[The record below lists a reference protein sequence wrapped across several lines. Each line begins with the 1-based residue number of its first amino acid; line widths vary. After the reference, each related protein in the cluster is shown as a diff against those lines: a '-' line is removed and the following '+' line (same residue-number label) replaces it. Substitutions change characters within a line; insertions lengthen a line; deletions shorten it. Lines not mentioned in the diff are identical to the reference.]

1 MSESNKSYRIRTVVG
16 QDTNLTVNL
25 DQSYD
30 VFEVLSIKLKQ
41 EDTYRLHSSNYGVI
55 VGRVLANEGFGV
67 PNAKISVFIQ
77 GEYDASSN
85 AKVATVYPYQ
95 TTSSQGMD
103 GVQYNL
109 LPDNQVDDCHQVVGT
124 FPNKTYMLDNDVLI
138 EVFDKY
144 YKYTTRTNNSG
155 DYIICGVPV
164 GQQTLHMDLDLSDCG
179 ILSQRPRDFVYKG
192 YTIEQFENPNQFK
205 TGTDLNSL
213 SQIFRQDTVVNV
225 IPFWGNEELGESI
238 GITRADI
245 KVNFKFEP
253 TCVFMG
259 SLVADNSSNGV
270 SKKCIPTNQMGAMD
284 ELTTGEGTIEMI
296 RKTPNGDVEEFQIKG
311 TQLIDG
317 NGVWC
322 YQIPMNLDYMMTDEY
337 GNMVPTDDPTKGI
350 PTRARVRFRISM
362 HDTEKNTDNYF
373 RAKVLVPHNP
383 QNYFSGETLMHE
395 DYDYEFGTYTKEE
408 SFRDLFWNNVYT
420 VKSYIPRFQKSK
432 KSNTERFTGIK
443 HCNIYGQN
451 NPMPYNNIRIKM
463 PFMFILLCALIKTYV
478 RIVYFV
484 NGFTDFVA
492 EIVAIMTR
500 LIAIFKK
507 DTRLKY
513 IDYLKKMKFTLISD
527 GICPDLDN
535 WYFAPTFSHAGHWV
549 NPPGGW
555 FGSDG
560 YNIYLLENTFNYL
573 VSNPDEDKNSVD
585 KSSIDYNNKEDGLDN
600 VCLTI
605 NTDYL
610 MSCIEMNLAQE
621 YKVINFDF
629 YNDWVNGVIYMPRW
643 MRSVRK
649 KRTFLFGLIKIKP
662 KVKSCADDSSIFG
675 KTRYYT
681 QQCALTYGKTQ
692 GKFTKITTHNGCMNR
707 TNANKQKCH
716 KLKGL
721 KTYSIF
727 GSGSRK
733 GDKGNGGVVH
743 ESQTIKNQYV
753 YYFKPCEWRASTGK
767 KTILFANDIVLLGSL
782 NDCNLY
788 GIPQAF
794 RYLTNSS
801 YVMPTNLAL
810 TNMDDDGYL
819 YADDSGTICSGH
831 KNINENSDGGGVNQV
846 EPSFE
851 NEQKYWGPSAEENV
865 SYGTNGNDD
874 VDTLNYDDTIPLT
887 EAAGIA
893 WNYSGP
899 GQGKN
904 STNVTKKL
912 YYPGGHFLG
921 ISCTNSQ
928 TNIKSCVNLQRIC
941 EIGATES
948 QRREEVREVSH
959 NGILYRYY
967 VPTGLIAQDEV
978 NASDFRSMFATM
990 NHRRLLCANKFD
1002 EKTGYPIYDF
1012 RYMRPIGF
1020 DGVLMDRVSKASEYN
1035 TNVDV
1040 NDESQF
1046 MKTQG
1051 VSMSDD
1057 YDSSEQRETKTR
1069 TIEEPS
1075 DDYYMFRLGLNT
1087 LEDNEQKSKFLYSQ
1101 SSSVSMPQYENS
1113 YYFYFGLKD
1122 GATALDE
1129 FNKQFF
1135 SVCDSKSVFMTS
1147 PAILTGETFDS
1158 CTFDLSLTVTVENM
1172 DAPVSVTIKNRNSE
1186 QTVLTQEITG
1196 NPSVCIFKNLTR
1208 GAYEI
1213 TATDNDGK
1221 HVTTTVQ
1228 VGGSSISMETG
1239 TKDFEFKTRGISN
1252 PEYIIKSGKTLNCGY
1267 IHVGDSVTLYGDEVE
1282 EMQIDIDD
1290 QFMPDDEVILV
1301 LVDEKARYATSNNKV
1316 LSEQTETQIAKLMG
1330 VDSIT
1335 KVDSSWDNKSFKED
1349 SFYVWAADMAYDL
1362 FVVRYCPDK
1371 SQWYVTY
1378 YDTFTINGCDNYDLY
1393 LGSKYLSYSEDLYP
1407 LSKQYGV
1414 LNWFGHISGTTK
1426 EEWAMRHYLFR
1437 QTDNDDETFK
1447 NNLIALNNNGRE
1459 IDTALF
1465 GQPDYLDDNHYG
1477 YYGDTSYYEGNS
1489 EYFKG
1494 DLSDDSI
1501 IPTWPSEY
1509 VQEKYA
1515 KSGQGPK
1522 LHYGEMATYNGIIA
1536 SDKIGQYKVNFSQD
1550 GDRIKIS
1557 GITTTEN
1564 LVPKHYGCVVRLEDD
1579 TIVYPV
1585 RDDDSYFYYYGDMPE
1600 DKEQLVSV
1608 YPVLYYPVMY
1618 RPFYAKQYVLDWI
1631 NGRIDTEIEG
1641 NEEISIPL
1649 FDCESWKSQL
1659 DIYNGITYDGKFST
1673 SGTMV
1678 NGIEEVIGVEDSN
1691 NDLVIGPSSG
1701 DGYANV
1707 RIFISSAITSSN
1719 SASGY
1724 TVDSFGFNIIE
1735 GSPYLTDEEKDK
1747 LNSPYSLE
1755 LASIEGNASNDFPSY
1770 IGYKFDK
1777 AKEIMFISDNDSANV
1792 TFYLQTGS
1800 TDCPLVKDKA
1810 VYRDADGLFTG
1821 DYILCRYNEIA
1832 NQLSPKNTVGK
1843 EVIVNLTANIAG
1855 VRVAS
1860 FAYYEHNAETGND
1873 TELTKTV
1880 IINGGFPYNLN
1891 KYEEAVRRLKEAGV
1905 DVVYS
1910 YKLKNSSFD
1919 VKSFVTDIESN
1930 SNFIKIEN
1938 MKESIKN
1945 INAFNDNY
1953 YVVAIKKEKSGEKGE
1968 VNVVRVYPHDS
1979 IQQIQKYTPPS
1990 EPYIEVVPSGTTGV
2004 YGSVSENSGTTFIS
2018 DGGAL
2023 QIRVKSSTS
2032 WAFNFESEGGNTSW
2046 IKVNG
2051 ASSYNGQGAEYLTIT
2066 ATPNE
2071 SDTEDK
2077 IVSGIAKTNV
2087 THIDG
2092 EGQPVPY
2099 SNYAVFKLLRKE
2111 RKNYI
2116 EPDTVT
2122 TFSNG
2127 GGSLGVKIISN
2138 TTENWKLTLAND
2150 SEENWVKF
2158 STTDNAFITGNGNT
2172 TIYLMAN
2179 ENRTQDERRCHVE
2192 LDNAVGGNGRLD
2204 FKQDSTQVELV
2215 VSPLSL
2221 EFDKTGGTKY
2231 VTVTCNGAWV
2241 SSKSDG
2247 ATWIDLTDG
2256 SDRIRVLAGP
2266 NDSISRDAVITVTS
2280 NGVSKTVNVYQS
2292 DGTNKFIN
2300 TSFSTTSVTSEER
2313 KDIVI
2318 TVRSNTSWRL
2328 TKDSSA
2334 TWFKFPNNL
2343 DYCSG
2348 IGDGSITCSVDL
2360 NRGDDRTCVIQT
2372 KATALDCIPEP
2383 ETTTF
2388 LQVAS
2393 DYSFIL
2399 VNNIS
2404 SEYLIEGITFTTNR
2418 ETLSYDEIYIW
2429 NGGRKELRMFND
2441 EYTCT
2446 QVSVSII
2453 GDIQNLSK
2461 ISFMGNILSKNE
2473 YGKYSGY
2480 VNNLSLRNNE
2490 TYTLEKA

>member
-225 IPFWGNEELGESI
+225 IPFWGNAELGETI

-383 QNYFSGETLMHE
+383 QNFSGETLMHE

-478 RIVYFV
+478 RVVYFV
-484 NGFTDFVA
+484 NGLIDFYAHTLGILSKIAVFGWA
-492 EIVAIMTR
+492 ERQQFSDDA
-500 LIAIFKK
+500 KK
-507 DTRLKY
+507 T
-513 IDYLKKMKFTLISD
+513 KFTVIAD

-535 WYFAPTFSHAGHWV
+535 WYFAPTSSRLVHSSR
-549 NPPGGW
+549 PGCNKPKCDEY
-555 FGSDG
+555 FTTLEATFK
-560 YNIYLLENTFNYL
+560 YLT
-573 VSNPDEDKNSVD
+573 SNPDEEKTTADKT
-585 KSSIDYNNKEDGLDN
+585 SIDNGNKSEGEDS

-649 KRTFLFGLIKIKP
+649 KRTFLFGLIKIRP

-743 ESQTIKNQYV
+743 ESQTTKNQYV
-753 YYFKPCEWRASTGK
+753 YYFKPCEWRTSTGK

-794 RYLTNSS
+794 RYLANSS

-831 KNINENSDGGGVNQV
+831 KNVNENSDGGGVNQV

-851 NEQKYWGPSAEENV
+851 NEQKYWNPSAEENV
-865 SYGTNGNDD
+865 SYGTNGNGD

-948 QRREEVREVSH
+948 QRREEVREVGH

-990 NHRRLLCANKFD
+990 NHRRLLCTNNFD

-1087 LEDNEQKSKFLYSQ
+1087 LDDEEQKSKFLYSQ

-1147 PAILTGETFDS
+1147 PVILTAETFDS

-1196 NPSVCIFKNLTR
+1196 NPSVCVFKNLAR
-1208 GAYEI
+1208 GTYEI

-1221 HVTTTVQ
+1221 YVTTTVQ
-1228 VGGSSISMETG
+1228 VGGSSISMETS
-1239 TKDFEFKTRGISN
+1239 TKDFEFKTNGVSGVTEEGIIS
-1252 PEYIIKSGKTLNCGY
+1252 SGKSLNCGY
-1267 IHVGDSVTLYGDEVE
+1267 IHVGNSVTLYGDKVE
-1282 EMQIDIDD
+1282 KITINNG
-1290 QFMPDDEVILV
+1290 VVLV
-1301 LVDEKARYATSNNKV
+1301 LVDKDLNYVTSNGNGI
-1316 LSEQTETQIAKLMG
+1316 STTARGQIAKILG
-1330 VDSIT
+1330 VDEIGEYLGY
-1335 KVDSSWDNKSFKED
+1335 SSFENGK
-1349 SFYVWAADMAYDL
+1349 FYAWISDASYDL
-1362 FVVRYCPDK
+1362 FILRNCGGSDNIA
-1371 SQWYVTY
+1371 Y
-1378 YDTFTINGCDNYDLY
+1378 YGTFVINGCDNYDIY

-1407 LSKQYGV
+1407 LSKKYGV
-1414 LNWFGHISGTTK
+1414 LNWFEHISGTNSK
-1426 EEWAMRHYLFR
+1426 EWAMRHYLFR
-1437 QTDNDDETFK
+1437 QTDNDDEAFK

-1459 IDTALF
+1459 IDTVLF
-1465 GQPDYLDDNHYG
+1465 GQPDYLDEDNHYR
-1477 YYGDTSYYEGNS
+1477 YYGDTSYYEGDS

-1501 IPTWPSEY
+1501 IPTWPNKY
-1509 VQEKYA
+1509 VQEYYA

-1522 LHYGEMATYNGIIA
+1522 LHYGEMATYNGVIA
-1536 SDKIGQYKVNFSQD
+1536 SDKIGAYNVDFSQD

-1557 GITTTEN
+1557 GITAPSN
-1564 LVPKHYGCVVRLEDD
+1564 IVPNHYGCVVRLEDD

-1585 RDDDSYFYYYGDMPE
+1585 RDGDSYYYYGDMPE
-1600 DKEQLVSV
+1600 NKEQLVSV

-1631 NGRIDTEIEG
+1631 NGRIDAEIED
-1641 NEEISIPL
+1641 NEEIAIPL

-1659 DIYNGITYDGKFST
+1659 DIYNGITYNGKFST
-1673 SGTMV
+1673 SGTMI
-1678 NGIEEVIGVEDSN
+1678 NGREEVIEVNS
-1691 NDLVIGPSSG
+1691 NDLEIVASID
-1701 DGYANV
+1701 DGYTNV
-1707 RIFISSAITSSN
+1707 RTFESSLITNPN
-1719 SASGY
+1719 SASSY

-1770 IGYKFDK
+1770 IGYKFDNI
-1777 AKEIMFISDNDSANV
+1777 KEIMFISDNDSANV
-1792 TFYLQTGS
+1792 AFYLQTGS
-1800 TDCPLVKDKA
+1800 TACPLVKDKV
-1810 VYRDADGLFTG
+1810 VYRDADGWLTG
-1821 DYILCRYNEIA
+1821 GYILCRYNEIA

-1843 EVIVNLTANIAG
+1843 EVIVNLTASIAG
-1855 VRVAS
+1855 IRVAS

-1880 IINGGFPYNLN
+1880 IINGGFT
-1891 KYEEAVRRLKEAGV
+1891 EEAVRRLKEAGV

-1910 YKLKNSSFD
+1910 YKINSSFD
-1919 VKSFVTDIESN
+1919 VKSFVTNIESN

-2023 QIRVKSSTS
+2023 QIRVKSSAS
-2032 WAFNFESEGGNTSW
+2032 WAFNFEPEDGNTSW

-2051 ASSYNGQGAEYLTIT
+2051 ASSYNGQGVEYLTIT

-2087 THIDG
+2087 THID
-2092 EGQPVPY
+2092 EKGQPVPY

-2127 GGSLGVKIISN
+2127 GGSLGIKIISN
-2138 TTENWKLTLAND
+2138 TTENWKLTLVND

-2158 STTDNAFITGNGNT
+2158 STTDNTFITGNGNT
-2172 TIYLMAN
+2172 TVYLMAN
-2179 ENRTQDERRCHVE
+2179 ENRTQGERRCHVE
-2192 LDNAVGGNGRLD
+2192 LDNAVGGDGRLD

-2231 VTVTCNGAWV
+2231 VTVICNGAWV

-2300 TSFSTTSVTSEER
+2300 TSFSTTSVTFEER
-2313 KDIVI
+2313 NDIVI

-2348 IGDGSITCSVDL
+2348 IGDGSITCSVEL
-2360 NRGDDRTCVIQT
+2360 NRGDERTCTIQT

-2388 LQVAS
+2388 LQEVS
-2393 DYSFIL
+2393 DYSFTL
-2399 VNNIS
+2399 VNNTS

-2418 ETLSYDEIYIW
+2418 GTLSYDEIYIW
-2429 NGGRKELRMFND
+2429 NGGRKKLRMFND

-2453 GDIQNLSK
+2453 GDIQNLSQ

>member
-1 MSESNKSYRIRTVVG
+1 MSESNKSYRIRTVAG
-16 QDTNLTVNL
+16 QDGNLTVNL
-25 DQSYD
+25 DQNYD
-30 VFEVLSIKLKQ
+30 VFEVLSIKIKQ

-55 VGRVLANEGFGV
+55 VGRVIANEGFGV

-85 AKVATVYPYQ
+85 TDVATVYPYQ
-95 TTSSQGMD
+95 TTASQGSD
-103 GVQYNL
+103 GVAYNL

-138 EVFDKY
+138 EVFDEY

-205 TGTDLNSL
+205 TGSDLDSL

-245 KVNFKFEP
+245 KINFKFEP

-270 SKKCIPTNQMGAMD
+270 SKKCVPTNQMGAMD

-362 HDTEKNTDNYF
+362 NDSEQNVDNYF

-383 QNYFSGETLMHE
+383 QNYFDGNTQKHE
-395 DYDYEFGTYTKEE
+395 DYDYEFGTYTKDE

-484 NGFTDFVA
+484 NGLIDFYA
-492 EIVAIMTR
+492 HTLGILSKIVV
-500 LIAIFKK
+500 FKWPERK
-507 DTRLKY
+507 QFSD
-513 IDYLKKMKFTLISD
+513 DAKKTKFTVIAD

-535 WYFAPTFSHAGHWV
+535 WYFAPTSSRLLHSSRPTCNFPRCDEYFTTLEAT
-549 NPPGGW
+549 
-555 FGSDG
+555 FK
-560 YNIYLLENTFNYL
+560 YLT
-573 VSNPDEDKNSVD
+573 SNPDEEKTTTDKT
-585 KSSIDYNNKEDGLDN
+585 SIDANNKSEGEDS
-600 VCLTI
+600 VCLTV

-643 MRSVRK
+643 MRFVRK
-649 KRTFLFGLIKIKP
+649 KRTFLFGLIKIRP

-692 GKFTKITTHNGCMNR
+692 GKFTKITTHNGCMSR

-753 YYFKPCEWRASTGK
+753 YYFKPCEWRTSTGK

-819 YADDSGTICSGH
+819 YADDDGTICSGH
-831 KNINENSDGGGVNQV
+831 KNINENSDEGGVNQV
-846 EPSFE
+846 GPSFE
-851 NEQKYWGPSAEENV
+851 NEQKYWNPSAEEDV

-941 EIGATES
+941 EIGTTES
-948 QRREEVREVSH
+948 QRREEVREVRY
-959 NGILYRYY
+959 NGTTKESKVLYRYY
-967 VPTGLIAQDEV
+967 VPTGIIAQDEI

-990 NHRRLLCANKFD
+990 NHRRLLCTNKFD

-1012 RYMRPIGF
+1012 MYMRPIGF

-1035 TNVDV
+1035 ANVDV

-1087 LEDNEQKSKFLYSQ
+1087 LGDEEQKSKFLYSQ

-1135 SVCDSKSVFMTS
+1135 SVCGSKSVFMTS
-1147 PAILTGETFDS
+1147 PVIFTNETFDS

-1172 DAPVSVTIKNRNSE
+1172 DSPVSVTIKNRNTE
-1186 QTVLTQEITG
+1186 QTVLAQDIPD
-1196 NPSVCIFKNLTR
+1196 NPAVCIFENLTR
-1208 GAYEI
+1208 GTYEI

-1221 HVTTTVQ
+1221 YVTTTVQ

-1239 TKDFEFKTRGISN
+1239 TKDFEFKTRDISN
-1252 PEYIIKSGKTLNCGY
+1252 PEYIIESGKTLNCGY

-1282 EMQIDIDD
+1282 EIDINNG
-1290 QFMPDDEVILV
+1290 VVLV
-1301 LVDEKARYATSNNKV
+1301 LVDRDLNYVTSNGNGISTTAK
-1316 LSEQTETQIAKLMG
+1316 EKIAETLGVGAIGRYLVYSSFENGNFYAWIA
-1330 VDSIT
+1330 DAS
-1335 KVDSSWDNKSFKED
+1335 
-1349 SFYVWAADMAYDL
+1349 YDL
-1362 FVVRYCPDK
+1362 FILRNCGGSDNIA
-1371 SQWYVTY
+1371 Y
-1378 YDTFTINGCDNYDLY
+1378 YDTFVINGCDNYDIY

-1407 LSKQYGV
+1407 LSKRYGA
-1414 LNWFGHISGTTK
+1414 LNWFEHISGTNNK
-1426 EEWAMRHYLFR
+1426 EWAMRHYLFR
-1437 QTDNDDETFK
+1437 QTDNDDATFK

-1465 GQPDYLDDNHYG
+1465 GQPDYLDEGNHYR
-1477 YYGDTSYYEGNS
+1477 YYGDTSYYEGDS
-1489 EYFKG
+1489 EYFTG

-1501 IPTWPSEY
+1501 VPTWPSIY
-1509 VQEKYA
+1509 VQNYYA
-1515 KSGQGPK
+1515 KSGQPSK

-1536 SDKIGQYKVNFSQD
+1536 SDKIGQYNVNFSQD

-1557 GITTTEN
+1557 GIN
-1564 LVPKHYGCVVRLEDD
+1564 VSSSVVPNHYGCVVRLEDD

-1585 RDDDSYFYYYGDMPE
+1585 SDGTSYYYYYGDMPE
-1600 DKEQLVSV
+1600 DTEQIVSV

-1631 NGRIDTEIEG
+1631 SGRIDTEIED
-1641 NEEISIPL
+1641 NEEIPIPL

-1659 DIYNGITYDGKFST
+1659 DIYNGITYNGKFST

-1678 NGIEEVIGVEDSN
+1678 NGIEEVISVNS
-1691 NDLVIGPSSG
+1691 NDLAIGTSID

-1707 RIFISSAITSSN
+1707 RTFVSSAITSSN

-1724 TVDSFGFNIIE
+1724 TVDAFGFNVIE
-1735 GSPYLTDEEKDK
+1735 GSPYLTDEEKAK

-1770 IGYKFDK
+1770 IGYKFDNTH
-1777 AKEIMFISDNDSANV
+1777 EIMFISDNDSANV

-1800 TDCPLVKDKA
+1800 TSCPLVDDKA
-1810 VYRDADGLFTG
+1810 VYRDADRLLTG
-1821 DYILCRYNEIA
+1821 DYVLCRYNEIA
-1832 NQLSPKNTVGK
+1832 NQLSSKNTVGK
-1843 EVIVNLTANIAG
+1843 EVIVKLTANIIG
-1855 VRVAS
+1855 KRGAS
-1860 FAYYEHNAETGND
+1860 FAYYEHNAETGED
-1873 TELTKTV
+1873 IELTKTV
-1880 IINGGFPYNLN
+1880 IIDGRFPYNLDG
-1891 KYEEAVRRLKEAGV
+1891 YEEAVRTLKEAGV

-1910 YKLKNSSFD
+1910 YKLQSPSYD
-1919 VKSFVTDIESN
+1919 VKNFVNNIENN

-1938 MKESIKN
+1938 MKESIEN

-1953 YVVAIKKEKSGEKGE
+1953 YVVAIKKETSGEKGE

-1979 IQQIQKYTPPS
+1979 VQQIQKYTPPS

-2004 YGSVSENSGTTFIS
+2004 HGSVSENSGTTFTS
-2018 DGGAL
+2018 DGGTL

-2032 WAFNFESEGGNTSW
+2032 WVFNFDSEGGNTSW

-2051 ASSYNGQGAEYLTIT
+2051 VSAYTGQGVQYLTIT
-2066 ATPNE
+2066 ALPNE

-2077 IVSGIAKTNV
+2077 IVSGIARTNA
-2087 THIDG
+2087 THVDD
-2092 EGQPVPY
+2092 EGQTVPY
-2099 SNYAVFKLLRKE
+2099 SNYAVFKLSRKE

-2127 GGSLGVKIISN
+2127 GGSLGIKIISN
-2138 TTENWKLTLAND
+2138 TTENWKLTLTND
-2150 SEENWVKF
+2150 SEDNWVKF
-2158 STTDNAFITGNGNT
+2158 STTDSTVITGNGST
-2172 TIYLMAN
+2172 TVYLMAN
-2179 ENRTQDERRCHVE
+2179 ENRTQGERRCHVE
-2192 LDNAVGGNGRLD
+2192 LDSAVGGDGRLD
-2204 FKQDSTQVELV
+2204 FKQDSTQVELT

-2241 SSKSDG
+2241 SSKSAG

-2256 SDRIRVLAGP
+2256 SDRIKVLADP
-2266 NDSISRDAVITVTS
+2266 NNSTPRDAVITVTS
-2280 NGVSKTVNVYQS
+2280 NGVSKTVSVYQS
-2292 DGTNKFIN
+2292 DGTDKFIN
-2300 TSFSTTSVTSEER
+2300 TSFSTTSVTFEER
-2313 KDIVI
+2313 NDIVI
-2318 TVRSNTSWRL
+2318 TVRSNTSWKL
-2328 TKDSSA
+2328 TKDNSA
-2334 TWFKFPNNL
+2334 TWFKFPDDL

-2348 IGDGSITCSVDL
+2348 IGDGSITCSVEL
-2360 NRGDDRTCVIQT
+2360 NRGDERTCTIQT

-2383 ETTTF
+2383 ETTMF
-2388 LQVAS
+2388 LQEPS
-2393 DYSFIL
+2393 DYSFNIA
-2399 VNNIS
+2399 NNIS
-2404 SEYLIEGITFTTNR
+2404 SEYLIEGITFTTNSGV
-2418 ETLSYDEIYIW
+2418 LSYDELYIW
-2429 NGGRKELRMFND
+2429 YGSSKELRMFEG

-2446 QVSVSII
+2446 QVSVSIV
-2453 GDIQNLSK
+2453 GDVESLDRLM
-2461 ISFMGNILSKNE
+2461 FMGNILNKNE

-2480 VNNLSLRNNE
+2480 VNLRLQNNE
-2490 TYTLEKA
+2490 TYALELG

>member
-225 IPFWGNEELGESI
+225 IPFWGNAELGETI

-270 SKKCIPTNQMGAMD
+270 SKKCVPTNQMGAMD

-362 HDTEKNTDNYF
+362 NDSEQNVDNYF

-383 QNYFSGETLMHE
+383 QNYFDGNTQKHE
-395 DYDYEFGTYTKEE
+395 DYDYEFGTYTKDE

-484 NGFTDFVA
+484 NGLIDFYA
-492 EIVAIMTR
+492 HTLGILSKIIV
-500 LIAIFKK
+500 FKWPERK
-507 DTRLKY
+507 QFSDDAKRT
-513 IDYLKKMKFTLISD
+513 KFTVIAD

-535 WYFAPTFSHAGHWV
+535 WYFAPTSSRLLHSSR
-549 NPPGGW
+549 PGCNKKKCDEY
-555 FGSDG
+555 FTTLEATFK
-560 YNIYLLENTFNYL
+560 YLT
-573 VSNPDEDKNSVD
+573 SNPDEEKTTADKT
-585 KSSIDYNNKEDGLDN
+585 SIDNGNKSEGGDS
-600 VCLTI
+600 VCLTV

-643 MRSVRK
+643 MRFVRK
-649 KRTFLFGLIKIKP
+649 KRTFLFGLIKIRP
-662 KVKSCADDSSIFG
+662 KVKSCVDDSSIFG

-692 GKFTKITTHNGCMNR
+692 GKFTKITTHNGCMSR

-753 YYFKPCEWRASTGK
+753 YYFKPCEWRTSTGK
-767 KTILFANDIVLLGSL
+767 KTILFANDLVLLGSL

-831 KNINENSDGGGVNQV
+831 KNINENNDGGGVNQV

-851 NEQKYWGPSAEENV
+851 NEQKYWSPSAEEDV

-948 QRREEVREVSH
+948 QRREEVREVGH

-990 NHRRLLCANKFD
+990 NHRRLLCTNNFD

-1087 LEDNEQKSKFLYSQ
+1087 LDDEEQKSKFLYSQ

-1147 PAILTGETFDS
+1147 PVILTGETFDS

-1186 QTVLTQEITG
+1186 QTGLTQEATG
-1196 NPSVCIFKNLTR
+1196 NPAVCIFENLAR
-1208 GAYEI
+1208 GTYEI

-1221 HVTTTVQ
+1221 YVTTTVQ
-1228 VGGSSISMETG
+1228 VGGSSISMETS
-1239 TKDFEFKTRGISN
+1239 TKDFEFKTRDISN
-1252 PEYIIKSGKTLNCGY
+1252 PEYIIESGKTLNCGY
-1267 IHVGDSVTLYGDEVE
+1267 IHVGDSVTLYGGEVE
-1282 EMQIDIDD
+1282 EIEINNG
-1290 QFMPDDEVILV
+1290 VVLV
-1301 LVDEKARYATSNNKV
+1301 LVDRDLNYVTSNGNGISNTAK
-1316 LSEQTETQIAKLMG
+1316 SKIANILG
-1330 VDSIT
+1330 VDSIG
-1335 KVDSSWDNKSFKED
+1335 NYLRYD
-1349 SFYVWAADMAYDL
+1349 SFENGRFYAWIADASYDL
-1362 FVVRYCPDK
+1362 FILRNCGGSDNIA
-1371 SQWYVTY
+1371 Y
-1378 YDTFTINGCDNYDLY
+1378 YDTFVINGCDNYDIY

-1407 LSKQYGV
+1407 LANNQRGALK
-1414 LNWFGHISGTTK
+1414 WFNRINGTTNK
-1426 EEWAMRHYLFR
+1426 KEWAMRHYLFR
-1437 QTDNDDETFK
+1437 QTDNDDATFK

-1459 IDTALF
+1459 IDTVLF
-1465 GQPDYLDDNHYG
+1465 GQPDYLDEDNHYR
-1477 YYGDTSYYEGNS
+1477 YYGGTSYYEGDS
-1489 EYFKG
+1489 EYFTG

-1501 IPTWPSEY
+1501 VPTWPSIY
-1509 VQEKYA
+1509 VQNYYA
-1515 KSGQGPK
+1515 KSGQLSK

-1536 SDKIGQYKVNFSQD
+1536 SDKIGQYNVSFSQD

-1557 GITTTEN
+1557 GIN
-1564 LVPKHYGCVVRLEDD
+1564 VSSNIVPNHYGCVVRLEDD

-1585 RDDDSYFYYYGDMPE
+1585 RDDDSYYYYYGDMPE
-1600 DKEQLVSV
+1600 DAEQTVSI

-1631 NGRIDTEIEG
+1631 NSRIDVEDTSEG
-1641 NEEISIPL
+1641 EMPIAL
-1649 FDCESWKSQL
+1649 TDCESWKSQL
-1659 DIYNGITYDGKFST
+1659 DIYNGITYNGKFST
-1673 SGTMV
+1673 SGTIV
-1678 NGIEEVIGVEDSN
+1678 NEKEEVISVNS
-1691 NDLVIGPSSG
+1691 NDLAIGTSVD

-1707 RIFISSAITSSN
+1707 RTFTSSAITSPN
-1719 SASGY
+1719 SSSAY
-1724 TVDSFGFNIIE
+1724 TVSSFGFNIVE
-1735 GSPYLTDEEKDK
+1735 GSPVFSDDEKAK
-1747 LNSPYSLE
+1747 INAPYPLE
-1755 LASIEGNASNDFPSY
+1755 LASIEGSASNDFPSF
-1770 IGYKFDK
+1770 IGYKYDVYGNIYFT
-1777 AKEIMFISDNDSANV
+1777 SDNDSADA

-1800 TDCPLVKDKA
+1800 TDCPLTNYPI
-1810 VYRDADGLFTG
+1810 VYRNSSGIFT
-1821 DYILCRYNEIA
+1821 DNYILCRYNAIA
-1832 NQLSPKNTVGK
+1832 NAISQKNVVGQEVLVQVSIFGTASVPLYVHLADGVEDIQMSAHVTV
-1843 EVIVNLTANIAG
+1843 
-1855 VRVAS
+1855 R
-1860 FAYYEHNAETGND
+1860 
-1873 TELTKTV
+1873 
-1880 IINGGFPYNLN
+1880 GFPNITAESIENLSS
-1891 KYEEAVRRLKEAGV
+1891 VGV
-1905 DVVYS
+1905 DVVYA
-1910 YKLKNSSFD
+1910 YKDKPNVD
-1919 VKSFVTDIESN
+1919 VKSYINNIEEN
-1930 SNFIKIEN
+1930 SNFIKLDGMNKPIDN
-1938 MKESIKN
+1938 LTSFGN
-1945 INAFNDNY
+1945 NY
-1953 YVVAIKKEKSGEKGE
+1953 YIVALKKTKSGEKGE

-1990 EPYIEVVPSGTTGV
+1990 QPSIDVIPYADSGV
-2004 YGSVSENSGTTFIS
+2004 YGSVAENSGTTFIS
-2018 DGGAL
+2018 EGGNL
-2023 QIRVKSSTS
+2023 DIKVRCTTNWNFS
-2032 WAFNFESEGGNTSW
+2032 FESENGDTSW

-2051 ASSYNGQGAEYLTIT
+2051 GSTYNGSGTEQLTIT
-2066 ATPNE
+2066 AVPNE
-2071 SDTEDK
+2071 SDSEDK
-2077 IVSGIAKTNV
+2077 IVSGVAKTSITYV
-2087 THIDG
+2087 DD
-2092 EGQPVPY
+2092 EGNNVPY
-2099 SNYAVFKLLRKE
+2099 MSYTVFKLSRKE

-2127 GGSLGVKIISN
+2127 GGSLGIKIVSN
-2138 TTENWKLTLAND
+2138 TNENWSLTLTNE
-2150 SEENWVKF
+2150 SEDNWIRF
-2158 STTDNAFITGNGNT
+2158 STTNNVTITGNGNT
-2172 TIYLMAN
+2172 TVYLIAD
-2179 ENRTQDERRCHVE
+2179 ENRAQNTRECYVI
-2192 LDNAVGGNGRLD
+2192 LDNAVGGDGRLD
-2204 FKQDSTQVELV
+2204 FRQDSTQVELT

-2231 VTVTCNGAWV
+2231 ITVTCNGAWV
-2241 SSKSDG
+2241 PSKSDG
-2247 ATWIDLTDG
+2247 ATWIDITD
-2256 SDRIRVLAGP
+2256 R
-2266 NDSISRDAVITVTS
+2266 NDSIKVVAGNNNSAPRDAVITITS
-2280 NGVSKTVNVYQS
+2280 NGIDKTVSVYQS
-2292 DGTNKFIN
+2292 DGTDKFIN
-2300 TSFSTTSVTSEER
+2300 TSFSTTAVTFEGTD
-2313 KDIVI
+2313 DIVI
-2318 TVRSNTSWRL
+2318 TVRSNTSWKL
-2328 TKDSSA
+2328 TKDSNAS
-2334 TWFKFPNNL
+2334 WFKFPNNL
-2343 DYCSG
+2343 DYFSG
-2348 IGDGSITCSVDL
+2348 VGDASIPCSVEI
-2360 NRGDDRTCVIQT
+2360 NSDDERTCTIQT

-2388 LQVAS
+2388 TQEAS
-2393 DYSFIL
+2393 DYSFTI
-2399 VNNIS
+2399 VNDMS
-2404 SEYLIEGITFTTNR
+2404 SEYLIKSIIFTTNN
-2418 ETLSYDEIYIW
+2418 EPLSYDEVYIW
-2429 NGGRKELRMFND
+2429 HGDDRRLRMFNN
-2441 EYTCT
+2441 EYQCYQVFVSLSGGDT
-2446 QVSVSII
+2446 QLLDSI
-2453 GDIQNLSK
+2453 K
-2461 ISFMGNILSKNE
+2461 FMGNVLTKND
-2473 YGKYSGY
+2473 YGNYSGY
-2480 VNNLSLRNNE
+2480 VNFTLQNNGR
-2490 TYTLEKA
+2490 YVLELD

>member
-1 MSESNKSYRIRTVVG
+1 MSESNKPYRIRTVVG

-225 IPFWGNEELGESI
+225 IPFWGNAELGETI

-395 DYDYEFGTYTKEE
+395 DYDYEFGTYTREE

-484 NGFTDFVA
+484 NGLIDFYAHTLGILSKIVVFGWA
-492 EIVAIMTR
+492 ERQQFSDDA
-500 LIAIFKK
+500 KK
-507 DTRLKY
+507 T
-513 IDYLKKMKFTLISD
+513 KFTVIAD

-535 WYFAPTFSHAGHWV
+535 WYFAPTSSRLVHSSR
-549 NPPGGW
+549 PGCNKKKCDEY
-555 FGSDG
+555 FTTLEATFK
-560 YNIYLLENTFNYL
+560 YLT
-573 VSNPDEDKNSVD
+573 SNPDEEKTTADKT
-585 KSSIDYNNKEDGLDN
+585 SIDNGNKSEGEDS

-629 YNDWVNGVIYMPRW
+629 YNDWVNGIIYMPRW

-649 KRTFLFGLIKIKP
+649 KRTFLFGLIKIRP

-753 YYFKPCEWRASTGK
+753 YYFKPCEWRTSTGK

-865 SYGTNGNDD
+865 SYGTKGNDD
-874 VDTLNYDDTIPLT
+874 ADTLNYDDTIPLT

-948 QRREEVREVSH
+948 QRREEVREVGH
-959 NGILYRYY
+959 NGIVYRYY

-990 NHRRLLCANKFD
+990 NHRRLLCTKKFD

-1057 YDSSEQRETKTR
+1057 YDGSEQRETKTR

-1087 LEDNEQKSKFLYSQ
+1087 LGDEEQKSKFLYSQ

-1147 PAILTGETFDS
+1147 PVILTGETFDS

-1196 NPSVCIFKNLTR
+1196 NPDVCIFKNLAR
-1208 GAYEI
+1208 GTYEI

-1221 HVTTTVQ
+1221 IVTTTVQ

-1239 TKDFEFKTRGISN
+1239 IKDFEFKTRGISN
-1252 PEYIIKSGKTLNCGY
+1252 PEYIIESGKTLNCGY
-1267 IHVGDSVTLYGDEVE
+1267 IRVGDSVTLYGDEVE
-1282 EMQIDIDD
+1282 KIEINNG
-1290 QFMPDDEVILV
+1290 VVLV
-1301 LVDEKARYATSNNKV
+1301 LVDKDLNYVTSNGNGI
-1316 LSEQTETQIAKLMG
+1316 STTARGQIAKILG
-1330 VDSIT
+1330 VDEIGEHLGY
-1335 KVDSSWDNKSFKED
+1335 SSFENGK
-1349 SFYVWAADMAYDL
+1349 FYAWISDASYDL
-1362 FVVRYCPDK
+1362 FILRNCGD
-1371 SQWYVTY
+1371 SDNIAY
-1378 YDTFTINGCDNYDLY
+1378 YDTFVINGCDNYDIY

-1407 LSKQYGV
+1407 LSKKYGA
-1414 LNWFGHISGTTK
+1414 LNWFEHINISGTNK
-1426 EEWAMRHYLFR
+1426 KEWAMRHYLFR
-1437 QTDNDDETFK
+1437 QTDNDDEAFK

-1465 GQPDYLDDNHYG
+1465 GQPDYLNEDNHYR
-1477 YYGDTSYYEGNS
+1477 YYGDTSYYEGDS
-1489 EYFKG
+1489 EYFTG

-1501 IPTWPSEY
+1501 IPTWPSGY
-1509 VQEKYA
+1509 VQTNYA

-1522 LHYGEMATYNGIIA
+1522 LHYGEMATYNGVIA
-1536 SDKIGQYKVNFSQD
+1536 SNKIGQYNATFSQD
-1550 GDRIKIS
+1550 GDRIRIDVIDEIKVLPNI
-1557 GITTTEN
+1557 
-1564 LVPKHYGCVVRLEDD
+1564 VPNHYGCVVRLKDD

-1585 RDDDSYFYYYGDMPE
+1585 RDGNSYYYYGDMPE

-1618 RPFYAKQYVLDWI
+1618 RPFYAKQYVFDWI
-1631 NGRIDTEIEG
+1631 NGRIDTEIED
-1641 NEEISIPL
+1641 NKEIAIPL

-1659 DIYNGITYDGKFST
+1659 DIYNGITYNGKFST

-1678 NGIEEVIGVEDSN
+1678 NGIEEVIGVNSD
-1691 NDLVIGPSSG
+1691 DLAIGAPI
-1701 DGYANV
+1701 DDYANV
-1707 RIFISSAITSSN
+1707 RTFVSSAITSSN

-1770 IGYKFDK
+1770 IGYKFDNI
-1777 AKEIMFISDNDSANV
+1777 KEIMFISDNDSANV

-1800 TDCPLVKDKA
+1800 TACPLVKDKV
-1810 VYRDADGLFTG
+1810 VYRDADGWLTG
-1821 DYILCRYNEIA
+1821 GYILCRYNEIA

-1843 EVIVNLTANIAG
+1843 EVIVNLTASIAG
-1855 VRVAS
+1855 IRVAS

-1880 IINGGFPYNLN
+1880 IINGGF
-1891 KYEEAVRRLKEAGV
+1891 KEEAVRRLKEAGV

-1910 YKLKNSSFD
+1910 YNLNSSFD
-1919 VKSFVTDIESN
+1919 VKSFVTNIESN

-1968 VNVVRVYPHDS
+1968 VNAVRVYPHDS

-2018 DGGAL
+2018 DGGTL
-2023 QIRVKSSTS
+2023 QIRVKSSAS

-2051 ASSYNGQGAEYLTIT
+2051 ASSYNGQGVEYLTIT

-2087 THIDG
+2087 THID
-2092 EGQPVPY
+2092 EKGQPVPY

-2127 GGSLGVKIISN
+2127 GGSLGIKIISN
-2138 TTENWKLTLAND
+2138 TTENWKLTLVND

-2158 STTDNAFITGNGNT
+2158 STTDNTFITGNGST
-2172 TIYLMAN
+2172 TVYLMAN
-2179 ENRTQDERRCHVE
+2179 ENRTQGERRCHVE
-2192 LDNAVGGNGRLD
+2192 LDNAVGGDGRLD

-2231 VTVTCNGAWV
+2231 VTVICNGAWV

-2328 TKDSSA
+2328 AKDSSA

-2404 SEYLIEGITFTTNR
+2404 SEYIIEGITFTTNR

-2429 NGGRKELRMFND
+2429 NGGRKKLRMFND

>member
-225 IPFWGNEELGESI
+225 IPFWGNAELGETI

-383 QNYFSGETLMHE
+383 QNYFSGDTLMHE

-463 PFMFILLCALIKTYV
+463 PFMFILLCALIKTYI

-484 NGFTDFVA
+484 NGLTDYFVEVLA
-492 EIVAIMTR
+492 R
-500 LIAIFKK
+500 LSRMKLLRWDDRKK
-507 DTRLKY
+507 FEDKALDT
-513 IDYLKKMKFTLISD
+513 KFTLIAD

-535 WYFAPTFSHAGHWV
+535 WYFSPTFSRVKHHTKGTQKHGLTAYDKY
-549 NPPGGW
+549 
-555 FGSDG
+555 FTTLDRTFQ
-560 YNIYLLENTFNYL
+560 YLIT
-573 VSNPDEDKNSVD
+573 NPDEEKTTSDKT
-585 KSSIDYNNKEDGLDN
+585 SIDNGNKSEGEDS

-959 NGILYRYY
+959 NGIVYRYY

-990 NHRRLLCANKFD
+990 NHRRLLCTKKFD

-1040 NDESQF
+1040 NDESHF

-1228 VGGSSISMETG
+1228 VGGSSISMETS

-1252 PEYIIKSGKTLNCGY
+1252 PEYIIESGKTLNCGY
-1267 IHVGDSVTLYGDEVE
+1267 IHVGNSVTLYGDEVE
-1282 EMQIDIDD
+1282 KITINDG
-1290 QFMPDDEVILV
+1290 VVLV
-1301 LVDEKARYATSNNKV
+1301 LVDKDLNYVTSNGDV
-1316 LSEQTETQIAKLMG
+1316 ISTTAREQIAKTLG
-1330 VDSIT
+1330 VDEIGEYLGY
-1335 KVDSSWDNKSFKED
+1335 SSFENGK
-1349 SFYVWAADMAYDL
+1349 FYAWISDASYDL
-1362 FVVRYCPDK
+1362 FILRNCSD
-1371 SQWYVTY
+1371 SDNIAY
-1378 YDTFTINGCDNYDLY
+1378 YDTFVINGCDNYDLY
-1393 LGSKYLSYSEDLYP
+1393 LGSKYLSYSEDLYKLTQREYP
-1407 LSKQYGV
+1407 EGPGALH
-1414 LNWFGHISGTTK
+1414 WFEHINGTNK
-1426 EEWAMRHYLFR
+1426 KEWAMRHYLFR
-1437 QTDNDDETFK
+1437 QTDNDDEAFK

-1465 GQPDYLDDNHYG
+1465 GQSDYLDEDNHYR
-1477 YYGDTSYYEGNS
+1477 YYGGTSYYEGDS

-1501 IPTWPSEY
+1501 IPTWPSKY
-1509 VQEKYA
+1509 VQEYYA

-1536 SDKIGQYKVNFSQD
+1536 SDKIGTYNVNFSQD
-1550 GDRIKIS
+1550 DDRIKIS
-1557 GITTTEN
+1557 GITATSN
-1564 LVPKHYGCVVRLEDD
+1564 VVPNHYGCVVRLEDD

-1585 RDDDSYFYYYGDMPE
+1585 REGDSYYYYGDMPE
-1600 DKEQLVSV
+1600 DKEQPVSV

-1659 DIYNGITYDGKFST
+1659 DIYNGITYNGKFSN
-1673 SGTMV
+1673 SGTTV
-1678 NGIEEVIGVEDSN
+1678 NGVEEAIEVDSN
-1691 NDLVIGPSSG
+1691 DLIVASSND
-1701 DGYANV
+1701 DYANV
-1707 RIFISSAITSSN
+1707 RTFVSSAITNSN

-1800 TDCPLVKDKA
+1800 TSCPLVKDKV
-1810 VYRDADGLFTG
+1810 VYRDADGWFTG
-1821 DYILCRYNEIA
+1821 GYILCRYNEIA

-1843 EVIVNLTANIAG
+1843 EVIVNLTASIAG
-1855 VRVAS
+1855 IRVAS
-1860 FAYYEHNAETGND
+1860 FAYYEHNAETGKD
-1873 TELTKTV
+1873 IELTKTL
-1880 IINGGFPYNLN
+1880 IINGGFT
-1891 KYEEAVRRLKEAGV
+1891 EETVRRLKEAGV

-1910 YKLKNSSFD
+1910 YNLNSSFD
-1919 VKSFVTDIESN
+1919 VKSFVTNIESN

-2018 DGGAL
+2018 DGGTL
-2023 QIRVKSSTS
+2023 QIRVKSSAS
-2032 WAFNFESEGGNTSW
+2032 WAFNFESEDGNTSW

-2051 ASSYNGQGAEYLTIT
+2051 ASSYNGQGVEYLTIT

-2087 THIDG
+2087 THID
-2092 EGQPVPY
+2092 EKGQPVPY

-2127 GGSLGVKIISN
+2127 GGSLGIKIISN
-2138 TTENWKLTLAND
+2138 TTENWKLTLIND
-2150 SEENWVKF
+2150 SEENWIKF
-2158 STTDNAFITGNGNT
+2158 STTDNTFITGNGNT

-2192 LDNAVGGNGRLD
+2192 LDNAVGGDGRLD

-2231 VTVTCNGAWV
+2231 VAVTCNGAWV

-2256 SDRIRVLAGP
+2256 SDRIKVLAGP

-2348 IGDGSITCSVDL
+2348 IGDGSIMCSVDL

-2453 GDIQNLSK
+2453 GDIQNLSE

>member
-225 IPFWGNEELGESI
+225 IPFWGNAELGESI

-362 HDTEKNTDNYF
+362 HDAEKNTDNYF

-484 NGFTDFVA
+484 NGLTDYFVEVLA
-492 EIVAIMTR
+492 R
-500 LIAIFKK
+500 LSRMKLLSWDDRKK
-507 DTRLKY
+507 FEDKALDT
-513 IDYLKKMKFTLISD
+513 KFTLIAD

-535 WYFAPTFSHAGHWV
+535 WYFSPTFSRVKHHTKGTQKRGLTAYDKY
-549 NPPGGW
+549 
-555 FGSDG
+555 FTTLDRTFQ
-560 YNIYLLENTFNYL
+560 YLIT
-573 VSNPDEDKNSVD
+573 NPDEEKTTSDKT
-585 KSSIDYNNKEDGLDN
+585 SIDNGNKSEGEDS

-649 KRTFLFGLIKIKP
+649 KRTFLFGLIKIRP

-743 ESQTIKNQYV
+743 ESQTTKNQYV
-753 YYFKPCEWRASTGK
+753 YYFKPCEWRTSTGK

-851 NEQKYWGPSAEENV
+851 NEQKYWSPSAEEDV

-990 NHRRLLCANKFD
+990 NHRRLLCTNKFD
-1002 EKTGYPIYDF
+1002 EKTGYPIYNF
-1012 RYMRPIGF
+1012 TYMRPIGF

-1087 LEDNEQKSKFLYSQ
+1087 LGDEEQKSKFLYSQ

-1147 PAILTGETFDS
+1147 PVILTGETFDS

-1172 DAPVSVTIKNRNSE
+1172 NAPVSVTIKNRNSE
-1186 QTVLTQEITG
+1186 QAVLTQETTG
-1196 NPSVCIFKNLTR
+1196 NPAVCIFKNLTR

-1221 HVTTTVQ
+1221 YVTTTVQ
-1228 VGGSSISMETG
+1228 VGGSSISMETS
-1239 TKDFEFKTRGISN
+1239 TKDFEFKTRDISN
-1252 PEYIIKSGKTLNCGY
+1252 PEYIIESGKTLNCGY

-1282 EMQIDIDD
+1282 EIEINNG
-1290 QFMPDDEVILV
+1290 VVLV
-1301 LVDEKARYATSNNKV
+1301 LVDRNLNYAISNGSGISTTAR
-1316 LSEQTETQIAKLMG
+1316 EQIAKTLG
-1330 VDSIT
+1330 VDEIGEYLGY
-1335 KVDSSWDNKSFKED
+1335 SSFENGK
-1349 SFYVWAADMAYDL
+1349 FYAWISDASYDL
-1362 FVVRYCPDK
+1362 FILRNCSD
-1371 SQWYVTY
+1371 SDNIAY
-1378 YDTFTINGCDNYDLY
+1378 YSTFVINGCDNYDIY
-1393 LGSKYLSYSEDLYP
+1393 LGSKYLSYSEDLYKLAQIEYTEGP
-1407 LSKQYGV
+1407 GALH
-1414 LNWFGHISGTTK
+1414 WFEHISGTNSK
-1426 EEWAMRHYLFR
+1426 EWAMRHYLFR
-1437 QTDNDDETFK
+1437 QTDNDDEAFK

-1459 IDTALF
+1459 IDTVLF
-1465 GQPDYLDDNHYG
+1465 GQPDYLDEDNHYR
-1477 YYGDTSYYEGNS
+1477 YYGGTSYYEGDS

-1509 VQEKYA
+1509 VQKYA
-1515 KSGQGPK
+1515 KSGQDPK
-1522 LHYGEMATYNGIIA
+1522 LHYGEMATYNGVIA
-1536 SDKIGQYKVNFSQD
+1536 SDKIGAYNVDFSQD

-1557 GITTTEN
+1557 GITAASKV
-1564 LVPKHYGCVVRLEDD
+1564 VPNHYGCVVRLEDD

-1585 RDDDSYFYYYGDMPE
+1585 RDGDSYYYYGDMPE
-1600 DKEQLVSV
+1600 NKDKQPVSV

-1618 RPFYAKQYVLDWI
+1618 RPFYAKQYVFDWI
-1631 NGRIDTEIEG
+1631 NGRIDTEIED
-1641 NEEISIPL
+1641 NKEIAIPL

-1659 DIYNGITYDGKFST
+1659 DIYNGITYNGKFSN
-1673 SGTMV
+1673 SGTTV
-1678 NGIEEVIGVEDSN
+1678 NGIEEVIEVNS
-1691 NDLVIGPSSG
+1691 NDLEIVASID

-1707 RIFISSAITSSN
+1707 RTFISSAITNSN

-1735 GSPYLTDEEKDK
+1735 GSPSLTDEEKAK

-1777 AKEIMFISDNDSANV
+1777 TKEIMFISDNDSANI

-1810 VYRDADGLFTG
+1810 VYRDAEGLLTG
-1821 DYILCRYNEIA
+1821 DYVLCRYNEIA
-1832 NQLSPKNTVGK
+1832 NQLSSKNTIGK
-1843 EVIVNLTANIAG
+1843 EVIVNLTASIAG

-1860 FAYYEHNAETGND
+1860 FAYYEYNAETGND

-1880 IINGGFPYNLN
+1880 IINGGFPYGLN

-1910 YKLKNSSFD
+1910 YKLKNSRFD
-1919 VKSFVTDIESN
+1919 VKSFVTNIESN

-1938 MKESIKN
+1938 MKEPIKN

-2018 DGGAL
+2018 DGGTL

-2051 ASSYNGQGAEYLTIT
+2051 ASSYNGQGVEYLTIT

-2099 SNYAVFKLLRKE
+2099 SNYAVFKLLKKE

-2127 GGSLGVKIISN
+2127 GGSLGIKIISN
-2138 TTENWKLTLAND
+2138 TTENWKLTLTND
-2150 SEENWVKF
+2150 SEENWIKF
-2158 STTDNAFITGNGNT
+2158 SATDNTFITGNGNT
-2172 TIYLMAN
+2172 IIYLMAN

-2192 LDNAVGGNGRLD
+2192 LDNAVGGDGRLD

-2241 SSKSDG
+2241 SSKSAG

-2266 NDSISRDAVITVTS
+2266 NDSTSRDAVITVTS

-2313 KDIVI
+2313 KDIII

-2348 IGDGSITCSVDL
+2348 IGDGSIMCSVDL

-2404 SEYLIEGITFTTNR
+2404 SEYIIEGITFTTNR

-2429 NGGRKELRMFND
+2429 NGGRKELRMFYD

-2453 GDIQNLSK
+2453 GDIQNLSQ

>member
-225 IPFWGNEELGESI
+225 IPFWGNAELGESI

-362 HDTEKNTDNYF
+362 HDAEKNTDNYF

-484 NGFTDFVA
+484 NGLTDYFVEVLA
-492 EIVAIMTR
+492 R
-500 LIAIFKK
+500 LSRMKLLSWDDRKK
-507 DTRLKY
+507 FEDKALDT
-513 IDYLKKMKFTLISD
+513 KFTLIAD

-535 WYFAPTFSHAGHWV
+535 WYFSPTFSRVKHHTKGTQKRGLTAYDKY
-549 NPPGGW
+549 
-555 FGSDG
+555 FTTLDRTFQ
-560 YNIYLLENTFNYL
+560 YLIT
-573 VSNPDEDKNSVD
+573 NPDEEKTTSDKT
-585 KSSIDYNNKEDGLDN
+585 SIDNGNKSEGEDS

-649 KRTFLFGLIKIKP
+649 KRTFLFGLIKIRP

-743 ESQTIKNQYV
+743 ESQTTKNQYV
-753 YYFKPCEWRASTGK
+753 YYFKPCEWRTSTGK

-831 KNINENSDGGGVNQV
+831 KNINENNDGGGVNQV

-851 NEQKYWGPSAEENV
+851 NEQKYWSPSAEEDV

-948 QRREEVREVSH
+948 QRREEVREVGH

-990 NHRRLLCANKFD
+990 NHRRLLCTNKFD
-1002 EKTGYPIYDF
+1002 EKTGYPIYNF
-1012 RYMRPIGF
+1012 TYMRPIGF

-1087 LEDNEQKSKFLYSQ
+1087 LGDEEQKSKFLYSQ

-1147 PAILTGETFDS
+1147 PVILTGETFDS

-1172 DAPVSVTIKNRNSE
+1172 NAPVSVTIKNRNSE
-1186 QTVLTQEITG
+1186 QAVLTQETTG
-1196 NPSVCIFKNLTR
+1196 NPAVCIFKNLTR

-1221 HVTTTVQ
+1221 YVTTTVQ
-1228 VGGSSISMETG
+1228 VGGSSISMETS
-1239 TKDFEFKTRGISN
+1239 TKDFEFKTRDISN
-1252 PEYIIKSGKTLNCGY
+1252 PEYIIESGKTLNCGY

-1282 EMQIDIDD
+1282 EIEINNG
-1290 QFMPDDEVILV
+1290 VVLV
-1301 LVDEKARYATSNNKV
+1301 LVDRNLNYATSNGNGI
-1316 LSEQTETQIAKLMG
+1316 STTARGQIAKILG
-1330 VDSIT
+1330 VDEIG
-1335 KVDSSWDNKSFKED
+1335 E
-1349 SFYVWAADMAYDL
+1349 
-1362 FVVRYCPDK
+1362 
-1371 SQWYVTY
+1371 
-1378 YDTFTINGCDNYDLY
+1378 Y
-1393 LGSKYLSYSEDLYP
+1393 LGYSSFE
-1407 LSKQYGV
+1407 
-1414 LNWFGHISGTTK
+1414 
-1426 EEWAMRHYLFR
+1426 
-1437 QTDNDDETFK
+1437 
-1447 NNLIALNNNGRE
+1447 NG
-1459 IDTALF
+1459 
-1465 GQPDYLDDNHYG
+1465 
-1477 YYGDTSYYEGNS
+1477 
-1489 EYFKG
+1489 K
-1494 DLSDDSI
+1494 
-1501 IPTWPSEY
+1501 
-1509 VQEKYA
+1509 
-1515 KSGQGPK
+1515 
-1522 LHYGEMATYNGIIA
+1522 
-1536 SDKIGQYKVNFSQD
+1536 
-1550 GDRIKIS
+1550 
-1557 GITTTEN
+1557 
-1564 LVPKHYGCVVRLEDD
+1564 
-1579 TIVYPV
+1579 
-1585 RDDDSYFYYYGDMPE
+1585 
-1600 DKEQLVSV
+1600 
-1608 YPVLYYPVMY
+1608 
-1618 RPFYAKQYVLDWI
+1618 FYAW
-1631 NGRIDTEIEG
+1631 
-1641 NEEISIPL
+1641 
-1649 FDCESWKSQL
+1649 
-1659 DIYNGITYDGKFST
+1659 
-1673 SGTMV
+1673 
-1678 NGIEEVIGVEDSN
+1678 
-1691 NDLVIGPSSG
+1691 
-1701 DGYANV
+1701 
-1707 RIFISSAITSSN
+1707 
-1719 SASGY
+1719 
-1724 TVDSFGFNIIE
+1724 
-1735 GSPYLTDEEKDK
+1735 
-1747 LNSPYSLE
+1747 
-1755 LASIEGNASNDFPSY
+1755 
-1770 IGYKFDK
+1770 
-1777 AKEIMFISDNDSANV
+1777 ISDA
-1792 TFYLQTGS
+1792 
-1800 TDCPLVKDKA
+1800 
-1810 VYRDADGLFTG
+1810 
-1821 DYILCRYNEIA
+1821 
-1832 NQLSPKNTVGK
+1832 
-1843 EVIVNLTANIAG
+1843 
-1855 VRVAS
+1855 
-1860 FAYYEHNAETGND
+1860 
-1873 TELTKTV
+1873 
-1880 IINGGFPYNLN
+1880 
-1891 KYEEAVRRLKEAGV
+1891 
-1905 DVVYS
+1905 
-1910 YKLKNSSFD
+1910 
-1919 VKSFVTDIESN
+1919 
-1930 SNFIKIEN
+1930 
-1938 MKESIKN
+1938 
-1945 INAFNDNY
+1945 
-1953 YVVAIKKEKSGEKGE
+1953 
-1968 VNVVRVYPHDS
+1968 
-1979 IQQIQKYTPPS
+1979 
-1990 EPYIEVVPSGTTGV
+1990 
-2004 YGSVSENSGTTFIS
+2004 
-2018 DGGAL
+2018 
-2023 QIRVKSSTS
+2023 
-2032 WAFNFESEGGNTSW
+2032 
-2046 IKVNG
+2046 
-2051 ASSYNGQGAEYLTIT
+2051 
-2066 ATPNE
+2066 
-2071 SDTEDK
+2071 
-2077 IVSGIAKTNV
+2077 
-2087 THIDG
+2087 
-2092 EGQPVPY
+2092 
-2099 SNYAVFKLLRKE
+2099 
-2111 RKNYI
+2111 
-2116 EPDTVT
+2116 
-2122 TFSNG
+2122 
-2127 GGSLGVKIISN
+2127 
-2138 TTENWKLTLAND
+2138 
-2150 SEENWVKF
+2150 
-2158 STTDNAFITGNGNT
+2158 
-2172 TIYLMAN
+2172 
-2179 ENRTQDERRCHVE
+2179 
-2192 LDNAVGGNGRLD
+2192 
-2204 FKQDSTQVELV
+2204 
-2215 VSPLSL
+2215 
-2221 EFDKTGGTKY
+2221 
-2231 VTVTCNGAWV
+2231 
-2241 SSKSDG
+2241 
-2247 ATWIDLTDG
+2247 
-2256 SDRIRVLAGP
+2256 
-2266 NDSISRDAVITVTS
+2266 
-2280 NGVSKTVNVYQS
+2280 
-2292 DGTNKFIN
+2292 
-2300 TSFSTTSVTSEER
+2300 
-2313 KDIVI
+2313 
-2318 TVRSNTSWRL
+2318 
-2328 TKDSSA
+2328 
-2334 TWFKFPNNL
+2334 
-2343 DYCSG
+2343 
-2348 IGDGSITCSVDL
+2348 
-2360 NRGDDRTCVIQT
+2360 
-2372 KATALDCIPEP
+2372 
-2383 ETTTF
+2383 
-2388 LQVAS
+2388 
-2393 DYSFIL
+2393 
-2399 VNNIS
+2399 
-2404 SEYLIEGITFTTNR
+2404 
-2418 ETLSYDEIYIW
+2418 
-2429 NGGRKELRMFND
+2429 
-2441 EYTCT
+2441 
-2446 QVSVSII
+2446 
-2453 GDIQNLSK
+2453 
-2461 ISFMGNILSKNE
+2461 
-2473 YGKYSGY
+2473 
-2480 VNNLSLRNNE
+2480 
-2490 TYTLEKA
+2490 

>member
-225 IPFWGNEELGESI
+225 IPFWGNAELGETI

-383 QNYFSGETLMHE
+383 QNYFSGDTLMHE

-484 NGFTDFVA
+484 NGLIDFYAHTLGILSKIVVFGWA
-492 EIVAIMTR
+492 ERQQFSDDA
-500 LIAIFKK
+500 KK
-507 DTRLKY
+507 T
-513 IDYLKKMKFTLISD
+513 KFTVIAD

-535 WYFAPTFSHAGHWV
+535 WYFAPTSSRLVHSSR
-549 NPPGGW
+549 PGCNKPKCDEY
-555 FGSDG
+555 FTTLEATFK
-560 YNIYLLENTFNYL
+560 YLT
-573 VSNPDEDKNSVD
+573 SNPDEEKTTADKT
-585 KSSIDYNNKEDGLDN
+585 SIDNGNKSEGEDS

-649 KRTFLFGLIKIKP
+649 KRTFLFGLIKIRP

-753 YYFKPCEWRASTGK
+753 YYFKPCEWRTSTGK

-893 WNYSGP
+893 WNYAGP

-948 QRREEVREVSH
+948 QRREEVREVGH
-959 NGILYRYY
+959 NSILYRYY

-990 NHRRLLCANKFD
+990 NHRRLLCTNNFD

-1087 LEDNEQKSKFLYSQ
+1087 LGDEEQKSKFLYSQ

-1147 PAILTGETFDS
+1147 PVILTGETFDS

-1186 QTVLTQEITG
+1186 QTGLTQEITG
-1196 NPSVCIFKNLTR
+1196 NTDVCIFKNLAR
-1208 GAYEI
+1208 GTYEI

-1221 HVTTTVQ
+1221 YVTTTVQ
-1228 VGGSSISMETG
+1228 VGGSSISMETS
-1239 TKDFEFKTRGISN
+1239 TKDFEFKTRDISN
-1252 PEYIIKSGKTLNCGY
+1252 TEDIIKSGKTLNCGY
-1267 IHVGDSVTLYGDEVE
+1267 IRVGDSVTLYGDEVE
-1282 EMQIDIDD
+1282 KIEINNG
-1290 QFMPDDEVILV
+1290 VVLV
-1301 LVDEKARYATSNNKV
+1301 LVDKDLNYVTSNGNGI
-1316 LSEQTETQIAKLMG
+1316 STTARGQIAKILG
-1330 VDSIT
+1330 VDEIGEHLGY
-1335 KVDSSWDNKSFKED
+1335 SSFENGK
-1349 SFYVWAADMAYDL
+1349 FYAWISDASYDL
-1362 FVVRYCPDK
+1362 FILRNCGGSDNIA
-1371 SQWYVTY
+1371 Y
-1378 YDTFTINGCDNYDLY
+1378 YGTFVINGCDNYDIY

-1407 LSKQYGV
+1407 LSKRYGV
-1414 LNWFGHISGTTK
+1414 LNWFEHINISGTNK
-1426 EEWAMRHYLFR
+1426 KEWAMRHYLFR
-1437 QTDNDDETFK
+1437 QTDNDDEAFK

-1465 GQPDYLDDNHYG
+1465 GQPDYLDEDNHYR
-1477 YYGDTSYYEGNS
+1477 YYGGTSYYEGDS

-1501 IPTWPSEY
+1501 IPTWPSKY
-1509 VQEKYA
+1509 VQEYYA

-1522 LHYGEMATYNGIIA
+1522 LHYGEMATYNGVIA
-1536 SDKIGQYKVNFSQD
+1536 SDKIGAYKVKFSQD

-1557 GITTTEN
+1557 GITAPSN
-1564 LVPKHYGCVVRLEDD
+1564 IVPNHYGCVVRLEDD

-1585 RDDDSYFYYYGDMPE
+1585 RDGDSYYYYGDMPE
-1600 DKEQLVSV
+1600 VKEQLVSV

-1618 RPFYAKQYVLDWI
+1618 RPFYAKQYVFDWI
-1631 NGRIDTEIEG
+1631 NGRIDTEIED
-1641 NEEISIPL
+1641 NKEIAIPL

-1659 DIYNGITYDGKFST
+1659 DIYNGITYNGKFSN
-1673 SGTMV
+1673 SGTTV
-1678 NGIEEVIGVEDSN
+1678 NGIEEVIEVNS
-1691 NDLVIGPSSG
+1691 NDLEIGTSSD

-1707 RIFISSAITSSN
+1707 RTFVSSITN
-1719 SASGY
+1719 LNPASGY

-1770 IGYKFDK
+1770 IGYKFDNI
-1777 AKEIMFISDNDSANV
+1777 KEIMFISDNDSANV

-1800 TDCPLVKDKA
+1800 TACPLVKDKV
-1810 VYRDADGLFTG
+1810 VYRDADGWLTG
-1821 DYILCRYNEIA
+1821 GYILCRYNEIA
-1832 NQLSPKNTVGK
+1832 NQLSPKNAVGK
-1843 EVIVNLTANIAG
+1843 EVIANLTASIAG
-1855 VRVAS
+1855 IRVAS

-1880 IINGGFPYNLN
+1880 IINGGFT
-1891 KYEEAVRRLKEAGV
+1891 EEAVRRLKEAGV

-1910 YKLKNSSFD
+1910 YNLNSSFD
-1919 VKSFVTDIESN
+1919 VKSFVTNIESN

-1968 VNVVRVYPHDS
+1968 VNAVRVYPHDS

-2023 QIRVKSSTS
+2023 QIRVKSSAS
-2032 WAFNFESEGGNTSW
+2032 WAFNFESEEGNTSW

-2051 ASSYNGQGAEYLTIT
+2051 ASSYNGQGVEYLTIT
-2066 ATPNE
+2066 AAPNE

-2087 THIDG
+2087 THID
-2092 EGQPVPY
+2092 ENGQTVPY

-2122 TFSNG
+2122 TFSNE
-2127 GGSLGVKIISN
+2127 GGSLGIKIISN

-2150 SEENWVKF
+2150 SEENWVRF
-2158 STTDNAFITGNGNT
+2158 STTDNTFVTGNGNT
-2172 TIYLMAN
+2172 TVYLIAN
-2179 ENRTQDERRCHVE
+2179 ENRTQNERRCHVE
-2192 LDNAVGGNGRLD
+2192 LDNAVGGDGRLD

-2328 TKDSSA
+2328 AKDSSA

-2404 SEYLIEGITFTTNR
+2404 SEYIIEGITFTTNR

-2429 NGGRKELRMFND
+2429 NGGRKKLRMFND

-2490 TYTLEKA
+2490 TYTLEKKA

>member
-1 MSESNKSYRIRTVVG
+1 MSENNKSYRIRTVVG

-225 IPFWGNEELGESI
+225 IPFWGNAELGETI

-362 HDTEKNTDNYF
+362 NDSEQNVDNYF

-383 QNYFSGETLMHE
+383 QNYFSGDTLMHE

-484 NGFTDFVA
+484 NGLIDFYAHTLGILSKIVVFGWA
-492 EIVAIMTR
+492 ERQQFSDDA
-500 LIAIFKK
+500 KK
-507 DTRLKY
+507 T
-513 IDYLKKMKFTLISD
+513 KFTVIAD

-535 WYFAPTFSHAGHWV
+535 WYFAPTSSRLVHSSR
-549 NPPGGW
+549 PGCNKPKCDEY
-555 FGSDG
+555 FTTLEATFK
-560 YNIYLLENTFNYL
+560 YLT
-573 VSNPDEDKNSVD
+573 SNPDEEKTTADKT
-585 KSSIDYNNKEDGLDN
+585 SIDNGNKSEGEDS

-649 KRTFLFGLIKIKP
+649 KRTFLFGLIKIRP

-743 ESQTIKNQYV
+743 ESQTIKNQYA

-767 KTILFANDIVLLGSL
+767 KTILFANDLVLLGSL

-865 SYGTNGNDD
+865 SYGTKGNDD
-874 VDTLNYDDTIPLT
+874 ADTLNYDDTIPLT

-948 QRREEVREVSH
+948 QRREEVREVGH
-959 NGILYRYY
+959 NGIVYRYY

-990 NHRRLLCANKFD
+990 NHRRLLCTKKFD

-1087 LEDNEQKSKFLYSQ
+1087 LKDNEQKSKFLYSQ

-1147 PAILTGETFDS
+1147 PVILTGETFDS

-1172 DAPVSVTIKNRNSE
+1172 DAPVSVTIKKRNSE
-1186 QTVLTQEITG
+1186 QTVLTQETTG
-1196 NPSVCIFKNLTR
+1196 NPADCTFENLTR
-1208 GAYEI
+1208 GTYEI

-1221 HVTTTVQ
+1221 IVTTTVQ

-1252 PEYIIKSGKTLNCGY
+1252 PEYIIESGKTLNCGY
-1267 IHVGDSVTLYGDEVE
+1267 IRVGDSVTLYGDEVE
-1282 EMQIDIDD
+1282 KIEINNG
-1290 QFMPDDEVILV
+1290 VVLV
-1301 LVDEKARYATSNNKV
+1301 LVDKDLNYVTSNGNGI
-1316 LSEQTETQIAKLMG
+1316 STTARGQIAKILG
-1330 VDSIT
+1330 VDEIREHLGY
-1335 KVDSSWDNKSFKED
+1335 SSFENGK
-1349 SFYVWAADMAYDL
+1349 FYAWASDASYDL
-1362 FVVRYCPDK
+1362 FVLRNC
-1371 SQWYVTY
+1371 SNSNNIAY
-1378 YDTFTINGCDNYDLY
+1378 YDTFTINGCDNYDIY

-1407 LSKQYGV
+1407 LSKKYGV
-1414 LNWFGHISGTTK
+1414 LNWFEHISGTNSK
-1426 EEWAMRHYLFR
+1426 EWAMRHYLFR
-1437 QTDNDDETFK
+1437 QTDNDDEAFK

-1459 IDTALF
+1459 IDTVLF
-1465 GQPDYLDDNHYG
+1465 GQPDYLDEDNHYR
-1477 YYGDTSYYEGNS
+1477 YYGDTSYYEGDS

-1501 IPTWPSEY
+1501 IPTWPSKY
-1509 VQEKYA
+1509 VQEYYA

-1522 LHYGEMATYNGIIA
+1522 LHYGEMATYNGVIA
-1536 SDKIGQYKVNFSQD
+1536 SDKIGAYKVKFSQD

-1557 GITTTEN
+1557 GITAPSN
-1564 LVPKHYGCVVRLEDD
+1564 IVPNHYGCVVRLEDD

-1585 RDDDSYFYYYGDMPE
+1585 RDGDSYYYYGDMPE
-1600 DKEQLVSV
+1600 NKEKQPVSV

-1618 RPFYAKQYVLDWI
+1618 RPFYAKQYVFDWI
-1631 NGRIDTEIEG
+1631 NGRIDTEIED
-1641 NEEISIPL
+1641 NKEIAIPL

-1659 DIYNGITYDGKFST
+1659 DIYNGITYNGKFSN
-1673 SGTMV
+1673 SGTTV
-1678 NGIEEVIGVEDSN
+1678 NGIEEVIEVNS
-1691 NDLVIGPSSG
+1691 NDLEIGTSSD

-1707 RIFISSAITSSN
+1707 RTFVSSSITN
-1719 SASGY
+1719 LNPASGY

-1770 IGYKFDK
+1770 IGYKFDNI
-1777 AKEIMFISDNDSANV
+1777 KEIMFISDNDSANV

-1800 TDCPLVKDKA
+1800 TACPLVKDKV
-1810 VYRDADGLFTG
+1810 VYRDADGWLTG
-1821 DYILCRYNEIA
+1821 GYILCRYNEIA

-1843 EVIVNLTANIAG
+1843 EVIVNLTASIAG
-1855 VRVAS
+1855 IRVAS

-1880 IINGGFPYNLN
+1880 IINGGFT
-1891 KYEEAVRRLKEAGV
+1891 EEAVRRLKEAGV

-1910 YKLKNSSFD
+1910 YNLSSSFD
-1919 VKSFVTDIESN
+1919 VKSFVTNIESN

-2004 YGSVSENSGTTFIS
+2004 YGSVFENSGTTFIS
-2018 DGGAL
+2018 DGGTL
-2023 QIRVKSSTS
+2023 QIRVKSSAS
-2032 WAFNFESEGGNTSW
+2032 WAFNFESEDGNTSW

-2051 ASSYNGQGAEYLTIT
+2051 ASSYNGQGVEYLTIT

-2087 THIDG
+2087 THID
-2092 EGQPVPY
+2092 ENGQPVPY

-2127 GGSLGVKIISN
+2127 GGSLGIKIISN
-2138 TTENWKLTLAND
+2138 TTENWKLTLVND
-2150 SEENWVKF
+2150 SEKNWVKF
-2158 STTDNAFITGNGNT
+2158 STTDNTFITGNGNT

-2192 LDNAVGGNGRLD
+2192 LDNAVGGEGRLD

-2328 TKDSSA
+2328 AKDSSA

-2429 NGGRKELRMFND
+2429 NGGRKKLRMFYD

-2453 GDIQNLSK
+2453 GDIQNLSQ

>member
-225 IPFWGNEELGESI
+225 IPFWGNAELGESI

-362 HDTEKNTDNYF
+362 HDAEKNTDNYF

-484 NGFTDFVA
+484 NGLTDYFVEVLA
-492 EIVAIMTR
+492 R
-500 LIAIFKK
+500 LSRMKLLSWDDRKK
-507 DTRLKY
+507 FEDKALDT
-513 IDYLKKMKFTLISD
+513 KFTLIAD

-535 WYFAPTFSHAGHWV
+535 WYFSPTFSRVKHHTKGTQKRGLTAYDKY
-549 NPPGGW
+549 
-555 FGSDG
+555 FTTLDRTFQ
-560 YNIYLLENTFNYL
+560 YLIT
-573 VSNPDEDKNSVD
+573 NPDEEKTTSDKT
-585 KSSIDYNNKEDGLDN
+585 SIDNGNKSEGEDS

-649 KRTFLFGLIKIKP
+649 KRTFLFGLIKIRP

-743 ESQTIKNQYV
+743 ESQTTKNQYV
-753 YYFKPCEWRASTGK
+753 YYFKPCEWRTSTGK

-831 KNINENSDGGGVNQV
+831 KNINENNDGGGVNQV

-851 NEQKYWGPSAEENV
+851 NEQKYWSPSAEEDV

-990 NHRRLLCANKFD
+990 NHRRLLCTNKFD
-1002 EKTGYPIYDF
+1002 EKTGYPIYNF
-1012 RYMRPIGF
+1012 TYMRPIGF

-1087 LEDNEQKSKFLYSQ
+1087 LGDEEQKSKFLYSQ

-1147 PAILTGETFDS
+1147 PVILTGETFDS

-1172 DAPVSVTIKNRNSE
+1172 NAPVSVTIKNRNSE
-1186 QTVLTQEITG
+1186 QAVLTQETTG
-1196 NPSVCIFKNLTR
+1196 NPAVCIFKNLTR

-1221 HVTTTVQ
+1221 YVTTTVQ
-1228 VGGSSISMETG
+1228 VGGSSISMETS
-1239 TKDFEFKTRGISN
+1239 TKDFEFKTRDISN
-1252 PEYIIKSGKTLNCGY
+1252 PEYIIESGKTLNCGY

-1282 EMQIDIDD
+1282 EIEINNG
-1290 QFMPDDEVILV
+1290 VVLV
-1301 LVDEKARYATSNNKV
+1301 LVDRNLNYAISNGSGISTTAR
-1316 LSEQTETQIAKLMG
+1316 EQIAKTLG
-1330 VDSIT
+1330 VDEIGEYLGY
-1335 KVDSSWDNKSFKED
+1335 SSFENGK
-1349 SFYVWAADMAYDL
+1349 FYAWISDASYDL
-1362 FVVRYCPDK
+1362 FILRNCGGSDNIA
-1371 SQWYVTY
+1371 Y
-1378 YDTFTINGCDNYDLY
+1378 YSTFVINGCDNYDIY
-1393 LGSKYLSYSEDLYP
+1393 LGSKYLSYSEDLYKLAQIEYTEGP
-1407 LSKQYGV
+1407 GALH
-1414 LNWFGHISGTTK
+1414 WFEHISGTNSK
-1426 EEWAMRHYLFR
+1426 EWAMRHYLFR
-1437 QTDNDDETFK
+1437 QTDNDDEAFK

-1465 GQPDYLDDNHYG
+1465 GQPDYLDEDNHYR
-1477 YYGDTSYYEGNS
+1477 YYGGTSYYEGDS

-1509 VQEKYA
+1509 VQKYA
-1515 KSGQGPK
+1515 KSGQDPK

-1536 SDKIGQYKVNFSQD
+1536 SDKIGTYNANFSQD

-1557 GITTTEN
+1557 GITAASN
-1564 LVPKHYGCVVRLEDD
+1564 VVPNHYGCVVRLEDD

-1585 RDDDSYFYYYGDMPE
+1585 RDGDSYYYYGDMPE
-1600 DKEQLVSV
+1600 NKDKQPVSV

-1618 RPFYAKQYVLDWI
+1618 RPFYAKQYVFDWI
-1631 NGRIDTEIEG
+1631 NGRIDTEIED
-1641 NEEISIPL
+1641 NKEIAIPL

-1659 DIYNGITYDGKFST
+1659 DIYNGITYNGKFSN
-1673 SGTMV
+1673 SGTTV
-1678 NGIEEVIGVEDSN
+1678 NGIEEVIEVNS
-1691 NDLVIGPSSG
+1691 NDLAIVASID

-1707 RIFISSAITSSN
+1707 RTFVSSAITNSN

-1735 GSPYLTDEEKDK
+1735 GSPSLTDEEKAK

-1777 AKEIMFISDNDSANV
+1777 TKEIMFISDNDSANV

-1810 VYRDADGLFTG
+1810 VYRDAEGLLTG
-1821 DYILCRYNEIA
+1821 DYVLCRYNEIA
-1832 NQLSPKNTVGK
+1832 NQLSSKNTIGK
-1843 EVIVNLTANIAG
+1843 EVIVNLTASIAG

-1860 FAYYEHNAETGND
+1860 FAYYEYNAETGND

-1880 IINGGFPYNLN
+1880 IINGGFPYGLN

-1910 YKLKNSSFD
+1910 YKLKNSRFD
-1919 VKSFVTDIESN
+1919 VKSFVTNIESN

-1938 MKESIKN
+1938 MKEPIKN

-2018 DGGAL
+2018 DGGTL

-2051 ASSYNGQGAEYLTIT
+2051 ASSYNGQGVEYLTIT

-2099 SNYAVFKLLRKE
+2099 SNYAVFKLLKKE

-2127 GGSLGVKIISN
+2127 GGSLGIKIISN
-2138 TTENWKLTLAND
+2138 TTENWKLTLTND
-2150 SEENWVKF
+2150 SEENWIKF
-2158 STTDNAFITGNGNT
+2158 SATDNTFITGNGNT
-2172 TIYLMAN
+2172 IIYLMAN

-2192 LDNAVGGNGRLD
+2192 LDNAVGGDGRLD

-2241 SSKSDG
+2241 SSKSAG

-2266 NDSISRDAVITVTS
+2266 NDSTSRDAVITVTS

-2313 KDIVI
+2313 KDIII

-2348 IGDGSITCSVDL
+2348 IGDGSIMCSVDL

-2404 SEYLIEGITFTTNR
+2404 SEYIIEGITFTTNR

-2429 NGGRKELRMFND
+2429 NGGRKELRMFYD

-2453 GDIQNLSK
+2453 GDIQNLSQ

>member
-41 EDTYRLHSSNYGVI
+41 EDTYRLHASNYGVI

-67 PNAKISVFIQ
+67 PNAKVSVFIK

-85 AKVATVYPYQ
+85 TDIAAIYPYQ

-124 FPNKTYMLDNDVLI
+124 FPNKTYMLDNDALI
-138 EVFDKY
+138 EVFDEY

-484 NGFTDFVA
+484 NGLTDYFVEVLA
-492 EIVAIMTR
+492 R
-500 LIAIFKK
+500 LSRMKLLSWDDRKK
-507 DTRLKY
+507 FEDKALDT
-513 IDYLKKMKFTLISD
+513 KFTLIAD

-535 WYFAPTFSHAGHWV
+535 WYFSPTFSRVKHHTKGTQKRGLTAYDKY
-549 NPPGGW
+549 
-555 FGSDG
+555 FTTLDRTFQ
-560 YNIYLLENTFNYL
+560 YLIT
-573 VSNPDEDKNSVD
+573 NPDEEKTTSDKT
-585 KSSIDYNNKEDGLDN
+585 SIDNGNKSEGEDS

-649 KRTFLFGLIKIKP
+649 KRTFLFGLIKIRP

-743 ESQTIKNQYV
+743 ESQTMKNQYV
-753 YYFKPCEWRASTGK
+753 YYFKPCEWRTSTGK
-767 KTILFANDIVLLGSL
+767 KTILFANDLVLLGSL

-831 KNINENSDGGGVNQV
+831 KNINENSDRGGVNQV

-851 NEQKYWGPSAEENV
+851 NEQKYWGPSAEEDV

-990 NHRRLLCANKFD
+990 NHRRLLCTNKFD
-1002 EKTGYPIYDF
+1002 EKTGYPIYNF
-1012 RYMRPIGF
+1012 TYMRPIGF

-1087 LEDNEQKSKFLYSQ
+1087 LGDEEQKSKFLYSQ

-1147 PAILTGETFDS
+1147 PVILTGETFDS

-1186 QTVLTQEITG
+1186 QTVLTQETTG
-1196 NPSVCIFKNLTR
+1196 NPAVCIFKNLTR

-1221 HVTTTVQ
+1221 IVTTTVQ
-1228 VGGSSISMETG
+1228 VGGSSISMETS
-1239 TKDFEFKTRGISN
+1239 TKDFEFKTRDISN
-1252 PEYIIKSGKTLNCGY
+1252 PEYIIESGKTLNCGY
-1267 IHVGDSVTLYGDEVE
+1267 IRVGDSVTLYGDEVE
-1282 EMQIDIDD
+1282 KITINDG
-1290 QFMPDDEVILV
+1290 VVLV
-1301 LVDEKARYATSNNKV
+1301 LVDKDLNYVTSNGNGISKTAR
-1316 LSEQTETQIAKLMG
+1316 EQIAKTLG
-1330 VDSIT
+1330 IDEIGEYLGY
-1335 KVDSSWDNKSFKED
+1335 SSFENGK
-1349 SFYVWAADMAYDL
+1349 FYAWISDASYDL
-1362 FVVRYCPDK
+1362 FILRNCGGSDNIA
-1371 SQWYVTY
+1371 Y
-1378 YDTFTINGCDNYDLY
+1378 YGTFVINGCDNYDIY

-1407 LSKQYGV
+1407 LSKRYGV
-1414 LNWFGHISGTTK
+1414 LNWFEHINISGTNK
-1426 EEWAMRHYLFR
+1426 KEWAMRHYLFR

-1447 NNLIALNNNGRE
+1447 NNIIALNNNGRE
-1459 IDTALF
+1459 IDTVLF
-1465 GQPDYLDDNHYG
+1465 GQPDYLDEDNHYRYDG
-1477 YYGDTSYYEGNS
+1477 GTSYYEGDS

-1501 IPTWPSEY
+1501 IPTWPSKY
-1509 VQEKYA
+1509 VQEYYA

-1536 SDKIGQYKVNFSQD
+1536 SDKIGAYYVNFSQD

-1557 GITTTEN
+1557 GITAASN
-1564 LVPKHYGCVVRLEDD
+1564 VVPNHYGCVVRLEDD

-1585 RDDDSYFYYYGDMPE
+1585 RDGDSYYYYGDMPE
-1600 DKEQLVSV
+1600 NREQLVSV

-1618 RPFYAKQYVLDWI
+1618 RPFYAKQYVFDWI
-1631 NGRIDTEIEG
+1631 NGRIDTEIED
-1641 NEEISIPL
+1641 NKEIAIPL

-1659 DIYNGITYDGKFST
+1659 DIYNGITYNGKFSN
-1673 SGTMV
+1673 SGTTV
-1678 NGIEEVIGVEDSN
+1678 NGVEEAIEVNS
-1691 NDLVIGPSSG
+1691 NDLAIVASID
-1701 DGYANV
+1701 DGCANV
-1707 RIFISSAITSSN
+1707 RTFISSAITNSN

-1735 GSPYLTDEEKDK
+1735 GSPYLTDEEKNK

-1755 LASIEGNASNDFPSY
+1755 LASIEGNTSNDFPSY

-1777 AKEIMFISDNDSANV
+1777 TKEIMFISDNDSANV

-1832 NQLSPKNTVGK
+1832 NQLSSKNTVGK

-1873 TELTKTV
+1873 TELTKTL
-1880 IINGGFPYNLN
+1880 IINGGFPYDLK

-1910 YKLKNSSFD
+1910 YKLKNSRFD
-1919 VKSFVTDIESN
+1919 VESFVTKIESN

-2018 DGGAL
+2018 DGGTL

-2051 ASSYNGQGAEYLTIT
+2051 ASSYNGQGVEYLTIT

-2099 SNYAVFKLLRKE
+2099 SNYVIFKLLRKE

-2127 GGSLGVKIISN
+2127 GGSLGIKIISN
-2138 TTENWKLTLAND
+2138 TTENWKLTLVNE

-2158 STTDNAFITGNGNT
+2158 STTDNTFITGNGNT
-2172 TIYLMAN
+2172 TVYLMAN
-2179 ENRTQDERRCHVE
+2179 ENRTQGERRCHVE
-2192 LDNAVGGNGRLD
+2192 LDNAVGGDGRLD

-2231 VTVTCNGAWV
+2231 IAVTCNGAWV
-2241 SSKSDG
+2241 SSKSGG

-2348 IGDGSITCSVDL
+2348 IGDGSIMCSVDL

-2399 VNNIS
+2399 VNNTS
-2404 SEYLIEGITFTTNR
+2404 SEYIIEGITFTTNR

-2429 NGGRKELRMFND
+2429 NGGRKELRMFYD

-2453 GDIQNLSK
+2453 GDIQNLSQ